1 MPFNQLNLQTG
12 LGYWD
17 DLHARFWQAERHAR
31 NIMNV
36 KREFVTLVYTQCIK
50 FKIYKLIKGNIRE
63 IFSIRLRN
71 L

>member
-31 NIMNV
+31 MYEDV
-36 KREFVTLVYTQCIK
+36 PYTIK
-50 FKIYKLIKGNIRE
+50 MLKKEPLNKKTIWMTWVVF
-63 IFSIRLRN
+63 
-71 L
+71 